1 MVAFWDPTAGC
12 DPTIAIPIVLH
23 EWIPNFDG
31 TGGLKTVAHPELFPT
46 CGRIQFDAH
55 SYLGLANLLDPT
67 GLVSLVVNTGIDCR
81 TDPFNDKDTGGGGGG
96 GGVVNPQGVPGV
108 PEPPG
113 VWLLS
118 IGIAAFLAY
127 SMRRSVRRAA

>member
-31 TGGLKTVAHPELFPT
+31 TGGLMTVAHPELFPT

-55 SYLGLANLLDPT
+55 SYLGLTGLLDPM

-81 TDPFNDKDTGGGGGG
+81 TDPFAGGGDDKNGGGG
-96 GGVVNPQGVPGV
+96 NEPQGPPPGV

-113 VWLLS
+113 VWLVTL
-118 IGIAAFLAY
+118 GLAAFLAY
-127 SMRRSVRRAA
+127 GMRRSMRHSA